1 MNVNITPRHRLW
13 SVALILALGLNLV
26 LWSLAGLAFSA
37 ETLQQ
42 SGGAGA
48 DRFGLLQWK
57 AS

>member
-1 MNVNITPRHRLW
+1 MNTNTSPGLRPLH
-13 SVALILALGLNLV
+13 VALILALGLNLA

-37 ETLQQ
+37 EFVQQ
-42 SGGAGA
+42 AGGAGA